1 MSVYKEPSEE
11 IDLVLEKRKND
22 FLKERETWTKV
33 PDHPE
38 DKKEYTV
45 GCYEEDDW
53 KCEVEE
59 DDCCRKCE
67 EIK

>member
-22 FLKERETWTKV
+22 FLKERDTWTKV

-45 GCYEEDDW
+45 G
-53 KCEVEE
+53 
-59 DDCCRKCE
+59 
-67 EIK
+67 